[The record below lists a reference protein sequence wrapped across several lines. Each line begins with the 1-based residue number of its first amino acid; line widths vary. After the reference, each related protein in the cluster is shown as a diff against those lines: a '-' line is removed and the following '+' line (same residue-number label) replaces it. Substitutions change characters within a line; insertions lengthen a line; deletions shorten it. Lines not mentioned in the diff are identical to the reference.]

1 MSHNLSLAQ
10 NHAYDL
16 ARTLMIP
23 VTLFRVDGEY
33 GVMPSEDLED
43 GEVEVIFEYDPYQY
57 GRRAH

>member
-23 VTLFRVDGEY
+23 VTPFKVDDEY
-33 GVMPSEDLED
+33 GVMPSEYLED
-43 GEVEVIFEYDPYQY
+43 GEVEVIHEYDPHQC